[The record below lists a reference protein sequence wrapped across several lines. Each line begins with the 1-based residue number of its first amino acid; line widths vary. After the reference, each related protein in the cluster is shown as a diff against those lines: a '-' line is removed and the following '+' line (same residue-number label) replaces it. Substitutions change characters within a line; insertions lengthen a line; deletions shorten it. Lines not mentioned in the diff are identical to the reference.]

1 MNQIPELK
9 SYQDNEIKEGSE
21 FAKMVADKINSGYGT
36 SKLFRKGFAA
46 TIAGPKTHN
55 TVQQLFFKLVQECIK
70 EMANARFVD
79 GRNQDSHEFAKE
91 CLDTIEKHCLPY
103 I

>member
-1 MNQIPELK
+1 MSKKPELK
-9 SYQDNEIKEGSE
+9 SYQDNEMKQGIELAE
-21 FAKMVADKINSGYGT
+21 LVAKKVNTGYGM
-36 SKLFRKGFAA
+36 SGSFRKGFAA
-46 TIAGPKTHN
+46 TIAGPKTHL

-70 EMANARFVD
+70 EMANTRFVD

-91 CLDTIEKHCLPY
+91 CLPIVEKYDLPF